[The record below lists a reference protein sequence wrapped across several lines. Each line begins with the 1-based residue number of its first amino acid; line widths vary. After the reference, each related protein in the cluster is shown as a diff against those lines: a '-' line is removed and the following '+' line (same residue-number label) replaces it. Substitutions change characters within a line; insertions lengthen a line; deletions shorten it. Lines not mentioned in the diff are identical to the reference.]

1 MALRG
6 KSMNNFSR
14 VFLIFLLAVNLRL
27 PALTESASHHFDCL
41 GDEFKSTDIVSYREK
56 RKGSGEFIT
65 IEDKLIEMKA
75 QCKKGKLIDSKGR
88 EIKFFKFAC
97 FGNPPADYEE
107 IRQKENEELEKLQ
120 KDYTVIILECDPRT
134 N

>member
-1 MALRG
+1 
-6 KSMNNFSR
+6 MNNLSR
-14 VFLIFLLAVNLRL
+14 VFLIFLLAVSLRL
-27 PALTESASHHFDCL
+27 PASTESASHHFDCL
-41 GDEFKSTDIVSYREK
+41 GDEFKSTDIVSYKEK

-75 QCKKGKLIDSKGR
+75 QCKKGKLVDSKGR

-97 FGNPPADYEE
+97 FGNPPADYDE